1 MLEYQNNVINGVP
14 VKGHSIYVLA
24 LSDLNSQIYNDLNNS
39 LGSGYNFN
47 TTLKTIPGYVWDL
60 YSLPKKCSLD
70 FRYDIFSQNATI
82 RYTLPF
88 LFSTGEDV
96 VTPYRPIWVNNYNDN
111 AGDNLFERLPTYYP
125 TTNYN
130 KLRFD
135 KQTYKVSQFNFSP
148 LITKSSNSNE
158 HINAENTIY
167 KASIIPMFP
176 LMLVS
181 SNPNHTSYGPVFMES
196 FSINLAGFSAAD
208 LPEVEIS
215 CSFTGGKSI
224 VSPTDVLET
233 FPATDIEKE
242 IKFAEFKEPTGTVL
256 SGIGLYDGIS
266 TAVGIG
272 STTDVNGVG
281 AGVTTNNVG
290 ETGTGS
296 TSGSGS
302 SSGIAS
308 TTIMDFRNYRSANL
322 ADCIVTNNISNENGT
337 GWDFRQLKN
346 KLIKSYES
354 GLGVTTSDATNYQET
369 KRPFDGKIVAMNLTI
384 SQEIDFTFTVPEF
397 NKTYFGDLAGPK
409 FASLKSRTATGSI
422 SMYNPTAEQYLDRNT
437 YSPLTMFFGNNFLY
451 TFARVDWNN
460 PKVDLTPNG
469 GKIVTFSFI
478 ARSGKQTFWG
488 SGYNH
493 AVSEVDIKWQSIINL

>member
-24 LSDLNSQIYNDLNNS
+24 LSDLNSGIYNDLNNS

-47 TTLKTIPGYVWDL
+47 TTLKTVPGYVWDL
-60 YSLPKKCSLD
+60 YSLPKKCSLEY
-70 FRYDIFSQNATI
+70 RYDIFSQTQAI

-88 LFSTGEDV
+88 LLSTGEDI
-96 VTPYRPIWVNNYNDN
+96 VTPYRCIWANSYNDN

-158 HINAENTIY
+158 HINAENTFY

-224 VSPTDVLET
+224 VSPTDIVET
-233 FPATDIEKE
+233 FPTTDIAKE
-242 IKFAEFKEPTGTVL
+242 IKFAEFKEPTGTAL
-256 SGIGLYDGIS
+256 S
-266 TAVGIG
+266 
-272 STTDVNGVG
+272 
-281 AGVTTNNVG
+281 
-290 ETGTGS
+290 GTGS
-296 TSGSGS
+296 NSGAGS
-302 SSGIAS
+302 NSGIAS

-322 ADCIVTNNISNENGT
+322 ADCIVTNLISNESGT
-337 GWDFRQLKN
+337 GWDFKTLKS
-346 KLIKSYES
+346 KLIKMYES
-354 GLGVTTSDATNYQET
+354 GLGVTTSSRTNYQET
-369 KRPFDGKIVAMNLTI
+369 KKPLNSKVIAMNLTI
-384 SQEIDFTFTVPEF
+384 SQEIEFTFTVPEF
-397 NKTYFGDLAGPK
+397 NKIYFGDLAGPK

-422 SMYNPTAEQYLDRNT
+422 SLYNPTAEEYLDINT
-437 YSPLTMFFGNNFLY
+437 SSPLTMFFGNNFLY

-488 SGYNH
+488 SDYNH
-493 AVSEVDIKWQSIINL
+493 AVSEVDIKWKSIINL